1 MCIRATESIL
11 FHQIHTSKN
20 RRRLKRSKLQVQR
33 LTRLL
38 FYKTPFQLLMFLGD
52 FSSFFSFENDGV
64 FFFFF
69 SRRRCEEKLGKDIEL
84 KNLQLYLENQTIIEE
99 NEKLR
104 EKASILHQENLALM
118 TEFQK
123 RFPNLDQRK

>member
-1 MCIRATESIL
+1 MCITATQRIL

-33 LTRLL
+33 L
-38 FYKTPFQLLMFLGD
+38 
-52 FSSFFSFENDGV
+52 
-64 FFFFF
+64 
-69 SRRRCEEKLGKDIEL
+69 SRRRSFEEKQGKDIEL

-104 EKASILHQENLALM
+104 EKANILHQENLALM
-118 TEFQK
+118 TEFHK
-123 RFPNLDQRK
+123 KFPHFDQRK

>member
-1 MCIRATESIL
+1 MFYYKEKQVKKLQGIRMCISATESSP

-33 LTRLL
+33 LTR
-38 FYKTPFQLLMFLGD
+38 
-52 FSSFFSFENDGV
+52 
-64 FFFFF
+64 
-69 SRRRCEEKLGKDIEL
+69 RRCTEEKVGKDIEL

-104 EKASILHQENLALM
+104 ERANILHQENLALM
-118 TEFQK
+118 TELQKKFQHLD
-123 RFPNLDQRK
+123 RFDTALFILFQRE